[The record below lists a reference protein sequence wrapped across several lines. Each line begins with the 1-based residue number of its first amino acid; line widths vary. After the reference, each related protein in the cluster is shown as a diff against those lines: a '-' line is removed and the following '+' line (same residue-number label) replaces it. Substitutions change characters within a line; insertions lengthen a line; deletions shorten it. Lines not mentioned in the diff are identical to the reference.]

1 MTRENLLDLRAKR
14 VVSLAFDLVE
24 LILVEVLIFALL
36 SLLNFYVLLKARDE
50 LSILDEPFVLD

>member
-14 VVSLAFDLVE
+14 VVSLAFDLVA